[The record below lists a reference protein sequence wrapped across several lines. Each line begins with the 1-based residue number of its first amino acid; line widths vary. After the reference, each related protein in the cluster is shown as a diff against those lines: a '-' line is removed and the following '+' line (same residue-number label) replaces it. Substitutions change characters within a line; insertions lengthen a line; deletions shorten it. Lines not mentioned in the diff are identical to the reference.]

1 MIKNISKLSFNIQ
14 YRVSKL
20 KEAIEHNQN
29 LFNHVSKKYKPIPS
43 FYEGIDMGEIKNKR
57 FEEER
62 YIYNVLIYIMRDWLV
77 KEKRKRRNLWR
88 YH

>member
-1 MIKNISKLSFNIQ
+1 MEKMEQDLKSFDQKYISKLSFNIQ

-20 KEAIEHNQN
+20 KEAIEHNQK
-29 LFNHVSKKYKPIPS
+29 LFNHVSQKYKPIPW

-62 YIYNVLIYIMRDWLV
+62 YIYIMSWFI
-77 KEKRKRRNLWR
+77 LWGIG
-88 YH
+88 